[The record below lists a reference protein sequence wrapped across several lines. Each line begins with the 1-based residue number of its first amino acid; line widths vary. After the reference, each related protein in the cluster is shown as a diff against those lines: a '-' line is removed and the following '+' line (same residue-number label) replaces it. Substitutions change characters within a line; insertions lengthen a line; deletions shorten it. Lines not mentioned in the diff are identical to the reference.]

1 MKIIFTIFIFCIVLF
16 LYLHIQFHLKQSDD
30 LEMYELDNPSKE
42 KLEEICD
49 LRQPVLFD
57 FDSQNIIET
66 TNKNYLQNNYSS
78 FDMKIRGYQETQNK
92 KQTDELYVPL
102 PLHSTLKLL
111 DEDKKS
117 FYITENNMEFI
128 QETGI
133 MKNIQYNDSFIRPYM
148 VSNYFYDI
156 LMGAQD
162 SWTPLKYEINYRN
175 YFLMTEGTAQIKL
188 IPPKSKKYL
197 HPNYDYENFEWSS
210 PFNIWN
216 IQTEFRQDFDKIKSL
231 EFTLVAGKTL
241 YIPAYWFYS
250 IKFNKDSVITCFK
263 YRTYMNNLAISPYLF
278 MYALQLQNIKRET
291 SKKIPVHQLNL
302 NLNLNQEKKTEP
314 KEVVEEKQEREEE
327 TSTKI
332 EDLVQNQVPTFEV
345 KTEN

>member
-1 MKIIFTIFIFCIVLF
+1 MKIIFTLFIFCIVLF

-49 LRQPVLFD
+49 LRQPVLFE

-66 TNKNYLQNNYSS
+66 MNKNYLQNNYSS
-78 FDMKIRGYQETQNK
+78 FDMKIRSHPEIQNK
-92 KQTDELYVPL
+92 DEELYVPL
-102 PLHSTLKLL
+102 PLHTTIKLL
-111 DEDKKS
+111 EEDKKS
-117 FYITENNMEFI
+117 FYFTENNMEFI

-133 MKNIQYNDSFIRPYM
+133 LKNIQYNDGFIRPYM

-156 LMGAQD
+156 LMGSQD

-197 HPNYDYENFEWSS
+197 HSIYDYENFEWSS
-210 PFNIWN
+210 PFNVWN
-216 IQTEFRQDFDKIKSL
+216 IQSEFRQDFDKIKSL

-241 YIPAYWFYS
+241 CIPAYWFYS
-250 IKFNKDSVITCFK
+250 IKFNRDSMITCFK

-291 SKKIPVHQLNL
+291 SKKIPVDQLNRNREK
-302 NLNLNQEKKTEP
+302 NLES
-314 KEVVEEKQEREEE
+314 KEVVEVVEVVQVEEKEEE
-327 TSTKI
+327 SSTKI
-332 EDLVQNQVPTFEV
+332 EDLVQNQVNSFEV

>member
-1 MKIIFTIFIFCIVLF
+1 MKIIVTLFIFCIVLF

-49 LRQPVLFD
+49 LRQPVLFE
-57 FDSQNIIET
+57 FDSQPISECM
-66 TNKNYLQNNYSS
+66 NKNYLQNNYSS
-78 FDMKIRGYQETQNK
+78 FDMKIRSPTENKNKNK
-92 KQTDELYVPL
+92 KQSEEELYVPL
-102 PLHSTLKLL
+102 PLHTTLKLL
-111 DEDKKS
+111 EEDKKS
-117 FYITENNMEFI
+117 FYFTENNMDFI

-133 MKNIQYNDSFIRPYM
+133 IKNIQYNDAFIRPYM

-156 LMGAQD
+156 LMGSQD

-175 YFLMTEGTAQIKL
+175 YFLITEGTAQIKL

-197 HPNYDYENFEWSS
+197 YPKYDYENFEWSS
-210 PFNIWN
+210 PFNVWN
-216 IQTEFRQDFDKIKSL
+216 IQPDFRTDFDKIKSL
-231 EFTLVAGKTL
+231 EFTLVAGKIL

-250 IKFNKDSVITCFK
+250 IKFNQDSVISCFK
-263 YRTYMNNLAISPYLF
+263 YRTYMNNLAISPYFF

-291 SKKIPVHQLNL
+291 SKKIPVHELDQT
-302 NLNLNQEKKTEP
+302 EKKTEF
-314 KEVVEEKQEREEE
+314 KEKEEDINNEN
-327 TSTKI
+327 TTKI
-332 EDLVQNQVPTFEV
+332 EDLVESAVFEV